1 MPEQPPDAAG
11 TNAVR
16 PDAVRPDAVRPD
28 DAAVFPGATAEAYI
42 EAATATPAATADDDE
57 QAARSFG
64 VAFWLA
70 VGWIAL
76 VLLLAVLAKW
86 IPGLPSPRTTGLGPS
101 RQGPTA
107 HHLFGTDGLGRDM
120 LSRTIYGARVSLVV
134 GFTSIAAGLIVGG
147 TIGLLAGYF
156 RGRFE
161 TIAMGAMD
169 VLLAFPALVLAL
181 ALVSFI
187 GPSLG
192 SVTIA
197 IAVLSVAP
205 IARIIRANT
214 LTFAQREF
222 VLAARTLGAK
232 SRRIIVS
239 EILPNVLP
247 AAFSFALVAVA
258 VAIVAEATLSFLGL
272 SVRAPTPT
280 WGGMIAEGST
290 LLQPAPHIAFIPSGA
305 MFLTVLALNFA
316 GDSLRS
322 RFDVREGRL

>member
-1 MPEQPPDAAG
+1 MPEQPPDAA
-11 TNAVR
+11 A
-16 PDAVRPDAVRPD
+16 
-28 DAAVFPGATAEAYI
+28 PGA
-42 EAATATPAATADDDE
+42 ADDE
-57 QAARSFG
+57 ERAKRTLG

-70 VGWIAL
+70 VGWITL
-76 VLLLAVLAKW
+76 VVLLAVLAKW
-86 IPGLPSPRTTGLGPS
+86 IPGLPSPRTTGLGPP
-101 RQGPTA
+101 RQGPSA
-107 HHLFGTDGLGRDM
+107 HHIFGTDSLGRDM

-134 GFTSIAAGLIVGG
+134 GFTSIVAGLIVGG

-161 TIAMGAMD
+161 TIAMGAVD

-197 IAVLSVAP
+197 IAVLSIGP

-258 VAIVAEATLSFLGL
+258 VAIVAEATLAFLGL